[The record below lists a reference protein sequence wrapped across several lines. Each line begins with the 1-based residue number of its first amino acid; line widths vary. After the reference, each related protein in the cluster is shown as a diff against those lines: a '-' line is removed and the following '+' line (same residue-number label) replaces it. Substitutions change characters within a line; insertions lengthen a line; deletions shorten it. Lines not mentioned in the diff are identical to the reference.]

1 MPNKTSKKQVAAPEL
16 PSIPKEL
23 IEPFVSGSMTAEAVN
38 AVSIAFKK
46 APIERALGAE
56 LTHPL
61 GYPAGGDQPATVAA
75 S

>member
-1 MPNKTSKKQVAAPEL
+1 MPNKTSRKKVAAPEL

-38 AVSIAFKK
+38 AVSI
-46 APIERALGAE
+46 ERALGAE

-61 GYPAGGDQPATVAA
+61 GCPAGGDQPATVAA